1 LFKFNFYFINWPVYL
16 IKRTKK
22 PYGTP
27 TIRFPPKAQ
36 APKACAI
43 YMTQARF
50 YDARFLLL
58 F

>member
-1 LFKFNFYFINWPVYL
+1 MNN
-16 IKRTKK
+16 KK
-22 PYGTP
+22 PYGTS
-27 TIRFPPKAQ
+27 TIRFTPKAQ